1 MEDTKRESEEAREI
15 TRTMLA
21 GKSFGLG
28 PEGIEFKQ
36 QGHRHGLMKIED
48 AMNNLWIITGRES
61 RKPEPFDS
69 IEDLIENGWLLGWK
83 PPGQAGSSW
92 LLS

>member
-28 PEGIEFKQ
+28 PEGIEFKHR
-36 QGHRHGLMKIED
+36 GHRNGLMKIED
-48 AMNNLWIITGRES
+48 AMNNQWIITAWERRE
-61 RKPEPFDS
+61 PEPFDS
-69 IEDLIENGWLLGWK
+69 IEDLIENSWVLGWK
-83 PPGQAGSSW
+83 PPGRAGPSW